1 MSGLVSVGFFLT
13 QVVFNLMLFVLWIR
27 VFSRFFHVSS
37 LHPVIQTLNTLT
49 RPVIGPL
56 ETAFYARFKRN
67 NSYDILSFV
76 CILLVDMAK
85 ISILGLLARHAL
97 LPLSWFIV
105 VIISDLLLQ
114 PLNLLF
120 YMTLIRVL
128 MHFINPGW
136 HSPIADIIKQFTSPL
151 LTWFR
156 QRIPLVG
163 DFDISPWLVL
173 LGIKVLTIFITA
185 SLPLPLL

>member
-1 MSGLVSVGFFLT
+1 MTGLVSVGFFLT

-37 LHPVIQTLNTLT
+37 LHPINQTLNTLL
-49 RPVIGPL
+49 RPVLGPL
-56 ETAFYARFKRN
+56 DSQFYTRFKA
-67 NSYDILSFV
+67 NSRYDTLSFA
-76 CILLVDMAK
+76 CILLVDIVK
-85 ISILGLLARHAL
+85 ISILGLLALHTL
-97 LPLSWFIV
+97 LPLPWFMV
-105 VIISDLLLQ
+105 LIISDLLLQ

-136 HSPIADIIKQFTSPL
+136 HSPIADIIKQFTTPL
-151 LTWFR
+151 LTWFK
-156 QRIPLVG
+156 QRIPLVSG
-163 DFDISPWLVL
+163 FDISPWLVL
-173 LGIKVLTIFITA
+173 LGIKVLTVFITA